1 MYNNI
6 LKAVNPY
13 VCKNVISYMKKL
25 FLPLLSLLYI
35 STVFA
40 PVKHSI
46 TKSSVTFQIKN
57 LGVYT
62 NGSFSGVK
70 GDIDF
75 APAHLDAS
83 SIEASV
89 DVITINTGN
98 DSRDDHLKS
107 DSYFDV
113 AKYPKITIRS
123 VSFKHKG
130 GNNFTGVFNLTIKD
144 KTNQVELPFVY
155 TDNGSTAIFK
165 GILKIDRTDYGV
177 GGSSLIMSA
186 DVNISINVEADKGIS
201 SK

>member
-1 MYNNI
+1 
-6 LKAVNPY
+6 
-13 VCKNVISYMKKL
+13 MKKL
-25 FLPLLSLLYI
+25 LLPLLFLLYI
-35 STVFA
+35 NTVSA
-40 PVKHSI
+40 QIKHSI
-46 TKSSVTFQIKN
+46 TKSLVTFQIKN

-75 APAHLDAS
+75 DPAHLDAS

-107 DSYFDV
+107 DSYFDA
-113 AKYPKITIRS
+113 AKYPKMTIRS
-123 VSFKHKG
+123 VSFKHKS
-130 GNNFTGVFNLTIKD
+130 GNNFTGVFSLTIKD
-144 KTNQVELPFVY
+144 KTNQVELPFIYV
-155 TDNGSTAIFK
+155 DNGSTATFK
-165 GILKIDRTDYGV
+165 GSLKIDRTDYGV

-186 DVNISINVEADKGIS
+186 DVNISINVEADKRIP

>member
-1 MYNNI
+1 
-6 LKAVNPY
+6 
-13 VCKNVISYMKKL
+13 MKKL
-25 FLPLLSLLYI
+25 LLPLLFVFSV

-40 PVKHSI
+40 QVKHTI

-70 GDIDF
+70 GDIGFD
-75 APAHLDAS
+75 PSHLDAS

-107 DSYFDV
+107 DGYFDV
-113 AKYPKITIRS
+113 TKYPKITIRS
-123 VSFKHKG
+123 VSFKHKV
-130 GNNFTGVFNLTIKD
+130 GNNFTGVFSLTIKD
-144 KTNQVELPFVY
+144 KTNQVELPFIY
-155 TDNGSTAIFK
+155 ADSGSTATFK
-165 GILKIDRTDYGV
+165 GSLKIDRTDYGV
-177 GGSSLIMSA
+177 GSSSLIMSA
-186 DVNISINVEADKGIS
+186 DVNISINIEADKRIP